1 MDEMC
6 LGPPCTHFPEW
17 IKTLEDARGY
27 LAYTALSEPTM
38 IHYASKR
45 SKIKVAPKAE
55 RTDADGQ
62 VFASKGEMVRYHEL
76 LLLERAGKIRNIKR
90 QPKFELTIQGPQ
102 GSLKPVVIR
111 SERYPEGRQC
121 WYTADF
127 QYDEAVPE
135 GWVTVVEDFKGY
147 QTEVSKL
154 RIAVAEAIY
163 GFQVRIT
170 KK

>member
-1 MDEMC
+1 MSISW
-6 LGPPCTHFPEW
+6 PV
-17 IKTLEDARGY
+17 A
-27 LAYTALSEPTM
+27 
-38 IHYASKR
+38 R

-62 VFASKGEMVRYHEL
+62 VFDSKGEMARYHEL
-76 LLLERAGKIRNIKR
+76 LLLERAGKIRYIRR
-90 QPKFELTIQGPQ
+90 QPKFALTIQGPQ
-102 GSLKPVVIR
+102 DSWQPVKIR
-111 SERYPEGRQC
+111 SERYPKGRLC

-127 QYDEAVPE
+127 EYEERTELEVN
-135 GWVTVVEDFKGY
+135 GKRVWRMVVEDFKGY
-147 QTEVSKL
+147 QTEASKL